1 MDAKRKTFALLG
13 GGMVVYLLS
22 STFVAMLLTHFC
34 VIEQDLPSSSTN
46 DSFIFD
52 CSHVSFLIVWALTM
66 IFSLAELFLL
76 WGSLLE
82 KRKAF

>member
-34 VIEQDLPSSSTN
+34 VIKQDLPSSSTN